1 MSNTAALQ
9 MESAPSDV
17 DMLFERSL
25 LDVGIPPCPVIL
37 NRFMAEAGKDE
48 PDFKRLEGIISAD
61 VGISA
66 GLIKTANAPYFGMRQ
81 RVRSVSEALTVLGLN
96 VSSRAIAGIVL
107 RNSFPNMPNLER
119 FWDASA
125 RIARLSGWLAQ
136 QLELRGLRAED
147 AYTFGL
153 FRDCGIPVLLKRFP
167 GYEAA
172 LSAANGEQTESFTAI
187 EEAALPTNHAMVGC
201 LLAQSWWLPEEIC
214 LAIRNHH
221 DLAALKSA
229 ESQLPLLSRR
239 LVATAQFAEHILQ
252 RQLGLSLT
260 QEWPKLGEA
269 CLELLDV
276 GESDLERLYADAE
289 PVAAAGE

>member
-1 MSNTAALQ
+1 MSNTVTAPQ
-9 MESAPSDV
+9 ESAPSDV

-37 NRFMAEAGKDE
+37 NRFMVEAGKDE
-48 PDFKRLEGIISAD
+48 PDFKRLESIISAD

-66 GLIKTANAPYFGMRQ
+66 SLIKTANAPYFGMRQ

-107 RNSFPNMPNLER
+107 RNSFPNVPNLER

-136 QLELRGLRAED
+136 HLELRGLRAED

-153 FRDCGIPVLLKRFP
+153 FRDCGIPVLLKRFS
-167 GYEAA
+167 GYEET
-172 LSAANGEQTESFTAI
+172 LTAANGEQLQSFTAI
-187 EEAALPTNHAMVGC
+187 EEAAFPTNHAMVGC

-221 DLAALKSA
+221 DLAVLKSA
-229 ESQLPLLSRR
+229 ESHLPLLSRR
-239 LVATAQFAEHILQ
+239 LVATAQFAEHIVQ
-252 RQLGLSLT
+252 RQLSLSIT

-276 GESDLERLYADAE
+276 GESDLERLYTEAE
-289 PVAAAGE
+289 PVASASE